1 MKLEGIYMFDYEKE
15 LYGCQLSMLSNNS
28 ELINLFDGS
37 DFDKVNDKF
46 NSLKDMERVVEE
58 SDGAK
63 PYKVYYRFDVDND
76 KEDDLNYP
84 EYFIEKVNAR
94 RGSFPLKDV
103 DSLYEK
109 DHKNKL
115 YVPYNALFYV
125 LKDEELNIEY
135 IYMYKIGSRALVSNH
150 RLMFGKIFLF
160 NNSKVNSE
168 NVAETKVCGFSN
180 NFFSL
185 STNFMECIAALKISA
200 DGSKELAVLKP
211 LDYNEVFKNRVQREK
226 IAEKNISNFNTGK
239 FLIAG
244 KMQVEIKDSK
254 DISVSEIIK
263 QNDDILKGLERYRDN
278 KNRKIKKTPTKEFK
292 EGLTELRDH
301 AKGTKYAKEH
311 SESDSFYYQDEV
323 PKVIT
328 DKNGLEKLQVTANS
342 LPIFVA
348 LIENIAVKRI
358 LNGIYEIPYFKHK
371 FYKNLNEGEWTVGKD
386 IDSGKYKIRTLID
399 EADITVK
406 RGSEII
412 FSKHLK
418 DDIAREES
426 ECAISL
432 KNQDILIVKTSKIQL
447 VYN

>member
-1 MKLEGIYMFDYEKE
+1 MFDYEKE
-15 LYGCQLSMLSNNS
+15 LYGCQLSMSSDNS
-28 ELINLFDGS
+28 EFIDLFDSS

-46 NSLKDMERVVEE
+46 NRLKDMESVVEE

-63 PYKVYYRFDVDND
+63 PYKVYYRFDVDKD
-76 KEDDLNYP
+76 KEDDLDYP
-84 EYFIEKVNAR
+84 EYFIEKVNKG
-94 RGSFPLKDV
+94 RGSFSLKDV

-109 DHKNKL
+109 NHNNKL
-115 YVPYNALFYV
+115 YIPYSAIFYV

-150 RLMFGKIFLF
+150 RLIFGRIFLF

-168 NVAETKVCGFSN
+168 SIAEAKVCGFSN
-180 NFFSL
+180 NILSL
-185 STNFMECIAALKISA
+185 STNFKECIAALKISA
-200 DGSKELAVLKP
+200 DGSKELAVLSP
-211 LDYNEVFKNRVQREK
+211 LDYNEVFNNRAQREK

-254 DISVSEIIK
+254 NVSVSEVIK
-263 QNDDILKGLERYRDN
+263 QSDDILKGLERYRDN
-278 KNRKIKKTPTKEFK
+278 NNRKIKKTPTKEFK
-292 EGLTELRDH
+292 EGLAELRAH
-301 AKGTKYAKEH
+301 AKGTEYAKEH

-323 PKVIT
+323 PNVIT

-348 LIENIAVKRI
+348 LIENMAVKRI

-371 FYKNLNEGEWTVGKD
+371 FYKNLEEGEGTVGKN
-386 IDSGKYKIRTLID
+386 IVAGNYKIRTLIN
-399 EADITVK
+399 EADIMIK
-406 RGSEII
+406 RDSKII

-418 DDIAREES
+418 DSITREES
-426 ECAISL
+426 ECEISL
-432 KNQDILIVKTSKIQL
+432 NNQDILIVKSEEIQL
-447 VYN
+447 IHN